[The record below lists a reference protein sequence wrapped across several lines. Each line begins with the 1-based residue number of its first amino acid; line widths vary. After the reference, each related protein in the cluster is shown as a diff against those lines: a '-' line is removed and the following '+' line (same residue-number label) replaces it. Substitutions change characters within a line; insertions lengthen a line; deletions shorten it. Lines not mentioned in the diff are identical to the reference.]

1 MNAQDYFGCT
11 SFFYT
16 ADHQPATHTFPQSG
30 DKDGGSI
37 TVVHLAAPLPPR
49 VLRDG
54 SFLCRFGD
62 EGTSS
67 PGATPNPNRNPSPN
81 PNPNPNPSPNPS
93 PSPSPSPNTNPNPNL
108 NLNPNPKPNP
118 PQP

>member
-16 ADHQPATHTFPQSG
+16 ADHQSATHTFPQSG

-67 PGATPNPNRNPSPN
+67 PGATPNPNRNPN
-81 PNPNPNPSPNPS
+81 PNPNPNQVSS
-93 PSPSPSPNTNPNPNL
+93 VRL
-108 NLNPNPKPNP
+108 P
-118 PQP
+118 PGFQMRRTKRGDNFYIGPDGKATPL